1 VEVVVHQDER
11 VQRNAVIAESS
22 AEQAPEVVAVVRIEE
37 DRALV
42 DAAMRDMLRDTWQ
55 LETRQSW
62 HGSGCEDTCCQCAAT
77 ERSDLSAGMPVA
89 WRRALNWSRPH
100 FPWDDLRIPP
110 ANRLEALKGGR
121 KGQHSIRIND
131 QWRICFRWVDG
142 DAHDVEIVDYH

>member
-1 VEVVVHQDER
+1 
-11 VQRNAVIAESS
+11 
-22 AEQAPEVVAVVRIEE
+22 
-37 DRALV
+37 
-42 DAAMRDMLRDTWQ
+42 
-55 LETRQSW
+55 
-62 HGSGCEDTCCQCAAT
+62 
-77 ERSDLSAGMPVA
+77 MPVA
-89 WRRALNWSRPH
+89 WRRALNWSRPL